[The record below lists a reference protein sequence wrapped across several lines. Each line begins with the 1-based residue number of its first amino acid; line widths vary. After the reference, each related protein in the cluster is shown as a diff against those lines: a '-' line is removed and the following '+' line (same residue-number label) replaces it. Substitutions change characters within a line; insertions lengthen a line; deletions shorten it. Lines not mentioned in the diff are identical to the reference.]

1 MLLFPWSL
9 LINLEI
15 WKKQKKKKK
24 TCEKSICNLLKFN
37 LMTSDRIF
45 V

>member
-15 WKKQKKKKK
+15 WKKQKKKTVKK
-24 TCEKSICNLLKFN
+24 VFAILKFN

>member
-24 TCEKSICNLLKFN
+24 TVKKVFAILKFN